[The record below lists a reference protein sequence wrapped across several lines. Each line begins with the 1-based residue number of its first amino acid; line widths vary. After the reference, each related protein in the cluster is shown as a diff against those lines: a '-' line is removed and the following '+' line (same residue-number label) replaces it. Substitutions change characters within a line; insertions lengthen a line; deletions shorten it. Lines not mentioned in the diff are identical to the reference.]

1 MPCGY
6 HINLEDSLVTIT
18 ADAELDVAHL
28 QTLGEQVLADPVFD
42 PYLPQLVDLRGLS
55 VQGERSASEALR
67 NFILAKYCPRV
78 QASIA
83 VIIDD
88 SLDADTLAGLYHLS
102 CATSITE
109 LFDHYDQALKW
120 LMRRE
125 FA

>member
-1 MPCGY
+1 
-6 HINLEDSLVTIT
+6 
-18 ADAELDVAHL
+18 
-28 QTLGEQVLADPVFD
+28 
-42 PYLPQLVDLRGLS
+42 
-55 VQGERSASEALR
+55 
-67 NFILAKYCPRV
+67 V

-109 LFDHYDQALKW
+109 LFDHYDQAIKW

>member
-18 ADAELDVAHL
+18 AEAELNVTQL
-28 QTLGEQVLADPVFD
+28 QALGEQVLADPSFD

-55 VQGERSASEALR
+55 VQRERDTSEALR
-67 NFILAKYCPRV
+67 NFILAKYCPSV

-83 VIIDD
+83 VIVDE
-88 SLDADTLAGLYHLS
+88 SLDASTLAGLYHLS
-102 CATSITE
+102 CAAHITE
-109 LFDHYDQALKW
+109 LFDHYDQAIKW